1 MPSLPTYKHNEVNCI
16 SDGPANVEAAVKEA
30 ITVHKSLV
38 TLMPT
43 NHLKLVKVH
52 TAAHKVN
59 SAKLKGWYLSPLS
72 SKHLCNILPAVYLI
86 SFLIE
91 RFTE

>member
-1 MPSLPTYKHNEVNCI
+1 LGGTEILPLLSAYKHNEVKCI

-38 TLMPT
+38 TLTPT
-43 NHLKLVKVH
+43 NHLKLIKVH

-59 SAKLKGWYLSPLS
+59 PAKLKGWYLSS
-72 SKHLCNILPAVYLI
+72 
-86 SFLIE
+86 
-91 RFTE
+91 